1 VKLRNA
7 VTSWRLLASAAVYWG
22 SLASG
27 FAQDEPE
34 DLGRTRLNPAP
45 SGSAATD
52 QQRRDEIV
60 LRSGHVIYGSVIEH
74 RTGPQNSAE
83 LEVTLADGSK
93 LILQRDQFRTWK
105 AEAADLPEYRARLE
119 RTTAT
124 VDSQWTLTEW
134 CREKKL
140 KSEAEVHAR
149 MVLELDPEHEGARR
163 LLGHQNIRG
172 RWQDPE
178 ENQRRQGKVK
188 VNNAWVLPEILQIS
202 QALEEYNAKQVE
214 WKRNLR
220 LWMQQASRP
229 GRGREQAIER
239 LRNTRDPEAVDALVE
254 FLTESKPAAPSL
266 EQRDWLLEALCGI
279 PTLASSYALLD
290 YYMTVGDHDEGR
302 DRAIRTLARRPEHKP
317 QLARRL
323 VAELDIDK
331 LGDRS
336 KLTDR
341 GVALSNQ
348 RRLERA
354 ATGLRLIDVKIG
366 IEPLIVSLRVPY
378 TLKTRIQDGAAN
390 VGGNVQGFGGGGREL
405 NETFVLE
412 NLSAAETLQAFT
424 GQRFGNNQEAWM
436 RWWIDANTPANLDLS
451 RDQ

>member
-1 VKLRNA
+1 MKLRNA

-34 DLGRTRLNPAP
+34 DLGRTRLNPAA

-119 RTTAT
+119 RATAT

-412 NLSAAETLQAFT
+412 NLSAAETLQVFT